1 MNMSKTVFNDT
12 PPTGTI
18 VTANFLNAV
27 NNHRH
32 TGRNIDGDG
41 AIDYAVSTGSANAYA
56 LTLSPALDAQIAG
69 MSIRFK
75 ANFTNTGP
83 ATININGLGAVEM
96 KKNGSTAL
104 VSGDIVAGTI
114 YEIFYDGTNF
124 QILNQ
129 LSPTLY
135 YASSTG
141 NYYEYNVSYS
151 PALAAH
157 VAGLPLFFKANH
169 ANVGVG
175 TPPTTVKFNSLG
187 AVAIKKAT
195 TEGIVDLERY
205 DIVSGQIVE
214 VVYDGTYYQIKN
226 SNKQHG
232 YNTQKSVNG
241 WEIRPSGII
250 EQWGRDSFD
259 GTVTS
264 NILFPVAFPNACL
277 NAHAT
282 AIGQYSNDSFW
293 AQIDSFTQTNL
304 IVRSRYTIGS
314 SPGAFYWFAIGY
326 YYLGK

>member
-1 MNMSKTVFNDT
+1 MSKTVFNDT

-129 LSPTLY
+129 LSPALY

-141 NYYEYNVSYS
+141 NDYEYNVSYS

-169 ANVGVG
+169 ANAGVG
-175 TPPTTVKFNSLG
+175 TGPTTVKFNSLG

-195 TEGIVDLERY
+195 TEGIVNLERY

-226 SNKQHG
+226 PNKQHG
-232 YNTQKSVNG
+232 YNTQKHVNG

-250 EQWGRDSFD
+250 EQWGIQGDF
-259 GTVTS
+259 GGAPTS
-264 NILFPVAFPNACL
+264 TISFPVAFPHACL

-282 AIGQYSNDSFW
+282 AIGNSSIDNGFVQVQSFSKT
-293 AQIDSFTQTNL
+293 DL
-304 IVRSRYTIGS
+304 IVREQASYLTGKTD
-314 SPGAFYWFAIGY
+314 GFYWLAIGY
-326 YYLGK
+326 